1 MTSNLNKNL
10 IFIFL
15 TSLFFVNY
23 NLYFN
28 LIPLI
33 PMSLLLMFNGNLIS
47 ERFLYST
54 ILFLSILFLSIFEF
68 FFLDPLFIDKNEVYS
83 EISTLSFIYFGYL
96 VVLYFFCKEL
106 VKEYTETFL
115 QCFELLFKIILIA
128 GLVFFFINIAG
139 FNISI
144 IGLIAGKEARLA
156 SNDSI
161 GIGMIGHVEEPSTY
175 GAILIFS
182 SLLLFISKKNY
193 GLALTGF
200 FCSFLTFSTAIWF
213 IAPVI
218 ILILIFLYPGIS
230 KQYPLTIFFG
240 LFFFLSLFAFLAFSI
255 QLNKITDGYAVSI
268 RLFLFELLAN
278 RDAYMIFWAAGPWG
292 YESVIRDLTDPWYGS
307 LRSASINDLGS
318 FVFIYIYFGA
328 LGLIAF
334 LSFVFSQIKSL
345 RLQIIFLV
353 STLLKLSILH
363 PLFLF
368 YMAAFSYLSS
378 VKPQNN

>member
-15 TSLFFVNY
+15 GSLFFVNY

-33 PMSLLLMFNGNLIS
+33 PMSFLLMFNSNLIS
-47 ERFLYST
+47 YRFLYS
-54 ILFLSILFLSIFEF
+54 SIFCLLVLFLSIFKF
-68 FFLDPLFIDKNEVYS
+68 LFLDPLFIDKDEVYS
-83 EISTLSFIYFGYL
+83 DIGVLRFIYFGYL
-96 VVLYFFCKEL
+96 LVLYFFCKEL
-106 VKEYTETFL
+106 VKEYTETVL
-115 QCFELLFKIILIA
+115 ECFEFIFKIILIA

-139 FNISI
+139 FDISI
-144 IGLIAGKEARLA
+144 IGLLAGKEARLA

-161 GIGMIGHVEEPSTY
+161 SIGMIGHVEEPSTF
-175 GAILIFS
+175 GAILILS
-182 SLLLFISKKNY
+182 SILLFISKKNY
-193 GLALTGF
+193 GLVIAGF
-200 FCSFLTFSTAIWF
+200 ICAFLTFSTAIWV

-218 ILILIFLYPGIS
+218 ILALVFLYPEVS
-230 KQYPLTIFFG
+230 RQRPVT
-240 LFFFLSLFAFLAFSI
+240 LFFSLVFFLTLFAFLVLNL
-255 QLNKITDGYAVSI
+255 QLDKITDGYAVSI

-292 YESVIRDLTDPWYGS
+292 YESVIKDLIDPWYGA

-318 FVFIYIYFGA
+318 FVFIYIYFGI
-328 LGLIAF
+328 LGLIGF
-334 LSFVFSQIKSL
+334 ISFIFTQIKSL
-345 RLQIIFLV
+345 RVQIIFLI

-368 YMAAFSYLSS
+368 YMVLLSYLSS
-378 VKPQNN
+378 LRIQNK